1 MSGAESKES
10 NCITCHMPKIAGS
23 ATTIRESKT
32 HAFHGFAG
40 VRNAPERLSKY
51 VDIGYKKLEN
61 GFEISVTNNS
71 PHPLL
76 THPLRVVKLKTT
88 LKRDGKVQELKTHTF
103 VKVIGTEEKP
113 SMPWLATQI
122 VKDNM
127 LKAKESRVIPFDTK
141 LQAGDE
147 IEVVLGYH
155 IVNPKVAPKLG
166 LESEKELTKFTTLKS
181 SYFQVK

>member
-1 MSGAESKES
+1 
-10 NCITCHMPKIAGS
+10 
-23 ATTIRESKT
+23 
-32 HAFHGFAG
+32 
-40 VRNAPERLSKY
+40 
-51 VDIGYKKLEN
+51 
-61 GFEISVTNNS
+61 
-71 PHPLL
+71 
-76 THPLRVVKLKTT
+76 
-88 LKRDGKVQELKTHTF
+88 
-103 VKVIGTEEKP
+103 
-113 SMPWLATQI
+113 MPWLATQI